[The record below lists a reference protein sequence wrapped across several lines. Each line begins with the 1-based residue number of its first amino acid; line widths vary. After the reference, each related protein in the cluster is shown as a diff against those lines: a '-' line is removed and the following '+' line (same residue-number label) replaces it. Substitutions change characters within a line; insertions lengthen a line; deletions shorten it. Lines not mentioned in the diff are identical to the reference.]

1 MEKEERAGEGGRPAA
16 LRRGERGGEERR
28 EAPVKEVEREGGVR
42 LPILPALS

>member
-1 MEKEERAGEGGRPAA
+1 MEKEKSAGEGGERAA
-16 LRRGERGGEERR
+16 LRRRERGGEERR

>member
-1 MEKEERAGEGGRPAA
+1 MVKEERAGERREPAA
-16 LRRGERGGEERR
+16 LRWRERGGEEWR

>member
-1 MEKEERAGEGGRPAA
+1 MKEERAGERRERAA
-16 LRRGERGGEERR
+16 LRWRERGGEEWR